1 LAGKLDTAGKRG
13 GGSWRNTLDKGRV
26 AEELLLIH
34 LCELKLYPVAQY
46 YFHPER
52 RWRFDAASP
61 HIRLAYEIEGGV
73 WVRGR
78 HSRGQGFIDD
88 MEKYNTA
95 TMLGWRVLRFTP
107 QQVMKGEAK
116 AFIEQYMEDC
126 E

>member
-1 LAGKLDTAGKRG
+1 M
-13 GGSWRNTLDKGRV
+13 DKGRV
-26 AEELLLIH
+26 AEKLLLIH
-34 LCELKLYPVAQY
+34 LEELSLYPVAQY
-46 YFHPER
+46 RFHPER

-78 HSRGQGFIDD
+78 HNRGQGFIDD
-88 MEKYNTA
+88 MEKYNVA

-107 QQVMKGEAK
+107 AQVMKGEAK